1 MFVQAAPRPWKS
13 GLQHCILTRKAN
25 AINSVVSGWEALVEC
40 GVILT
45 ISMKPGFYRRVNIV
59 LGTEIKTNVK
69 TDSVGLMLT
78 KDDDI
83 TFICRRVLQHQ
94 RLRHGHTTRHH
105 HAIRDSVL

>member
-1 MFVQAAPRPWKS
+1 MFVQAAPRHMEVWV
-13 GLQHCILTRKAN
+13 TT

-69 TDSVGLMLT
+69 TKQMAWD
-78 KDDDI
+78 
-83 TFICRRVLQHQ
+83 
-94 RLRHGHTTRHH
+94 
-105 HAIRDSVL
+105 